1 MEFDKTERNNGF
13 VFDKTERNNGLIFD
27 KTERNVARKIIFGRT
42 IT

>member
-1 MEFDKTERNNGF
+1 MEFDKTERNNGL
-13 VFDKTERNNGLIFD
+13 VFDKTERNNGLVFD